1 MIRYIKGTL
10 AFVEDTAVVVDNQG
24 IGYRILVPVSLLE
37 TLPPLG
43 GEVVLY
49 TYLNVRE
56 DAMQLFG
63 FASLDDLDVFQK
75 LITVSGVGPKAGLG
89 ILGTLSAD
97 DVRFAVLSDDAATIS
112 KAPGIGA
119 KTAKKLIVE
128 LKDKLDIREV
138 VAGMQGEGPSGKGD
152 ANTLHT
158 SAVSEAVEA
167 LTALGYSATDA
178 MKAVRQVDGG
188 DGMSTEELLRQA
200 LKGM

>member
-10 AFVEDTAVVVDNQG
+10 AFVDDTAVVVDNQG

-152 ANTLHT
+152 GNNLRT

>member
-10 AFVEDTAVVVDNQG
+10 ALIEDAAVVVDNQG

-43 GEVVLY
+43 GEMIFY

-63 FASLDDLDVFQK
+63 FASLDDLEVFQK

-89 ILGTLSAD
+89 ILGALSAD

-112 KAPGIGA
+112 KAPGIGI

-138 VAGMQGEGPSGKGD
+138 VEGIQGEGFSGKEQEN
-152 ANTLHT
+152 ALHRE
-158 SAVSEAVEA
+158 AVSEAVEA

-188 DGMSTEELLRQA
+188 AGMSTEELLRQA

>member
-10 AFVEDTAVVVDNQG
+10 ALIEDAAVVVDNQG

-37 TLPPLG
+37 TLPSLG
-43 GEVVLY
+43 GEVIFY

-63 FASLDDLDVFQK
+63 FASLDDLEVFQK

-112 KAPGIGA
+112 KAPGIGI

-138 VAGMQGEGPSGKGD
+138 VEGIQGEGFSGKEQEN
-152 ANTLHT
+152 ALHRE
-158 SAVSEAVEA
+158 AVSEAVEA

-188 DGMSTEELLRQA
+188 AGMSTEELLRQA

>member
-10 AFVEDTAVVVDNQG
+10 ALIEDAAVVVDNQG

-43 GEVVLY
+43 GEVIFY

-63 FASLDDLDVFQK
+63 FASLDDLEVFQK

-112 KAPGIGA
+112 KAPGIGI

-138 VAGMQGEGPSGKGD
+138 VEGIQGEGFSGKEQEN
-152 ANTLHT
+152 ALHRE
-158 SAVSEAVEA
+158 AVSEAVEA

-188 DGMSTEELLRQA
+188 AGMSTEELLRQA